1 MRNVGHSAERRLG
14 KLRGMF
20 WRNTQ
25 GAAAVEFGFLAP
37 VLLLMLL
44 ATIETARA
52 VSTDRHFTSA
62 VATAGDLVAR
72 EEYLGKTSTAAKS
85 NLDSMMLSIK
95 HLMQPYDSS
104 SLKLAVFSVRASPN
118 NASDT
123 KVIWSYS
130 YNGMKVPADCSAYTL
145 PSNIVGKGGSVIVVD
160 STYIFKPL
168 FGDFVPGISGSMTWT
183 SKSYHSPRNGC
194 VDYVEGDNCI
204 KSC

>member
-1 MRNVGHSAERRLG
+1 
-14 KLRGMF
+14 MF
-20 WRNTQ
+20 WRDTQ

-104 SLKLAVFSVRASPN
+104 SLKLAVFSVRASP
-118 NASDT
+118 DQR
-123 KVIWSYS
+123 
-130 YNGMKVPADCSAYTL
+130 
-145 PSNIVGKGGSVIVVD
+145 
-160 STYIFKPL
+160 FR
-168 FGDFVPGISGSMTWT
+168 
-183 SKSYHSPRNGC
+183 H
-194 VDYVEGDNCI
+194 EGDLVVLVQRHEGAGRLLGLHPAI
-204 KSC
+204 QHRRQGRQRDRR